1 MCIMRTMSA
10 ELISIGMEP
19 EDGII
24 WVYGISEDAI
34 MAFIDE
40 GIEELKNLLE
50 IPTYSRNHRR
60 LRPTADGYNSSSYA
74 AFDMGCSNCR
84 NSVSEDGHRPE
95 FSKAII
101 GPSSV

>member
-1 MCIMRTMSA
+1 MRTMSA

-34 MAFIDE
+34 MAIDE

-50 IPTYSRNHRR
+50 MHRQDPD
-60 LRPTADGYNSSSYA
+60 LFA
-74 AFDMGCSNCR
+74 
-84 NSVSEDGHRPE
+84 
-95 FSKAII
+95 
-101 GPSSV
+101 